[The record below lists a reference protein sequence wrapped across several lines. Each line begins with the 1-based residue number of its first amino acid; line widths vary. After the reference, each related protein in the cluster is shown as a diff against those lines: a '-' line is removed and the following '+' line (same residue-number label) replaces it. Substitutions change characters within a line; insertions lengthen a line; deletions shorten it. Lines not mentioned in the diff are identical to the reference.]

1 MGHLTLI
8 PGECLV
14 YHLHIPFCKYAD
26 CNVVGKNTLIQKGGS
41 TMKQLLVAQ
50 CDCCGLSVDP
60 QTTENCP
67 RCNYPVNPDKE
78 ERFLESAIN
87 DLQRVANY
95 GGENIRVAE
104 LIRRYQFRLN
114 AVRHLKEL
122 SSPVVP
128 LVPVGAQSHVAPIAA
143 QPFTPHV
150 EEAKVAP
157 APVLSPKIEQVV
169 TAPPPV
175 RPQPPRR
182 VFSLRS
188 FFADQ
193 AINIVASVGAFLLL
207 IGSLSFTIDGQ
218 QLTLTPEEVLVVA
231 TARPG
236 FVTAEERGY
245 IVALETTI
253 TPKLREEGLVRDL
266 THYVQDMRKRA
277 GFNIEDHI
285 QLALLTEQEELATI
299 LRSYQ
304 ETLRSETLADTLF
317 IGTNEQEA
325 PALNE
330 VYREK
335 VSPTSLKKLEGYTVE
350 VVLGKL

>member
-1 MGHLTLI
+1 
-8 PGECLV
+8 
-14 YHLHIPFCKYAD
+14 
-26 CNVVGKNTLIQKGGS
+26 
-41 TMKQLLVAQ
+41 MKQLLVAQ
-50 CDCCGLSVDP
+50 CDCCGLSVDA

-67 RCNYPVNPDKE
+67 RCNYPVNPEKE

-104 LIRRYQFRLN
+104 LIRRYQFRLS

-150 EEAKVAP
+150 LEEAKVAP

-207 IGSLSFTIDGQ
+207 IGSLSFTITTSN
-218 QLTLTPEEVLVVA
+218 LFVAFLVL
-231 TARPG
+231 
-236 FVTAEERGY
+236 F
-245 IVALETTI
+245 
-253 TPKLREEGLVRDL
+253 
-266 THYVQDMRKRA
+266 QSS
-277 GFNIEDHI
+277 I
-285 QLALLTEQEELATI
+285 QSSLL
-299 LRSYQ
+299 Y
-304 ETLRSETLADTLF
+304 
-317 IGTNEQEA
+317 
-325 PALNE
+325 
-330 VYREK
+330 
-335 VSPTSLKKLEGYTVE
+335 
-350 VVLGKL
+350 